1 MDDARL
7 RTIENVTAN
16 FFFWQGLRWVP
27 MGAALLIG
35 VLAPRLMIISMAAA
49 LGVSVL
55 AGKYY
60 SRTYGRVRAIAARTE
75 RRERWKWFYV
85 YPAMLLSLVADLLW
99 RPPLLVSGFVWAVAI
114 VLYWNSTGRGRLHY
128 LVIAG
133 IIAATTALPL
143 LGVANGKHAINF
155 FFAVIGAAYVAGG
168 LLDHFE
174 LTRIMGDGD
183 AGTV

>member
-1 MDDARL
+1 MNEQQL

-27 MGAALLIG
+27 MGMALMIG
-35 VLAPRLMIISMAAA
+35 VLAPRFLVVAMAAA
-49 LGVSVL
+49 FVVSML

-60 SRTYGRVRAIAARTE
+60 SRTYGRVRTIAARTE
-75 RRERWKWFYV
+75 RRQRWKWFYV
-85 YPAMLLSLVADLLW
+85 YPMMLLSLIADMLW
-99 RPPLLVSGFVWAVAI
+99 KPPLFVSGVVWAVAI
-114 VLYWNSTGRGRLHY
+114 ILYWNSTGRGRLHY

-133 IIAATTALPL
+133 LIAATTALPL
-143 LGVANGKHAINF
+143 AGVPNGRNAINF
-155 FFAVIGAAYVAGG
+155 FFAVIGAAYVVGG

>member
-1 MDDARL
+1 MDDTRL

-27 MGAALLIG
+27 LGLALLSWQF
-35 VLAPRLMIISMAAA
+35 APRFLAVNMAVAFVISM
-49 LGVSVL
+49 L

-60 SRTYGRVRAIAARTE
+60 SRTYGRVRTIAARAE
-75 RRERWKWFYV
+75 RRERWKWYGV
-85 YPAMLLSLVADLLW
+85 YPAMMLSLAVDMLW
-99 RPPLLVSGFVWAVAI
+99 KPPLLVTGIVWAIAI

-133 IIAATTALPL
+133 ILLSTAALPL
-143 LGVANGKHAINF
+143 LGIPNGKTAINF
-155 FFAVIGAAYVAGG
+155 FFSVIGAAYVAGG

-174 LTRIMGDGD
+174 LTRIMGN